1 MEHENKVIA
10 FVKMLI
16 KSHRSKAQLK
26 KVLMKEYNLN
36 GGGQALNYLYC

>member
-1 MEHENKVIA
+1 MEHESKVIS

-36 GGGQALNYLYC
+36 GGGKH